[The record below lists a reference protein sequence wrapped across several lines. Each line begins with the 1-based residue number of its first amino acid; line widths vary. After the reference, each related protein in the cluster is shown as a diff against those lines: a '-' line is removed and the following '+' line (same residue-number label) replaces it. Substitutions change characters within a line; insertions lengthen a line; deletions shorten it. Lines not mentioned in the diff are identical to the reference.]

1 MLESVSKNKL
11 YCLLSE
17 TTIVRDSFDFYNNSS
32 MTFLY
37 KKKLPKIIVKLPLA
51 SENVIFARFNDFNE
65 LLVTL
70 RKWLFPSSL
79 DIIFF
84 TTAGKGFIMFS
95 STRTG
100 VGIMLST

>member
-1 MLESVSKNKL
+1 MLESVLKNRL
-11 YCLLSE
+11 YCLLLE

-37 KKKLPKIIVKLPLA
+37 KKKLPKIIVKLPL
-51 SENVIFARFNDFNE
+51 VWHRKIFAGFNDFNE

-79 DIIFF
+79 VNNVLYN
-84 TTAGKGFIMFS
+84 S
-95 STRTG
+95 W
-100 VGIMLST
+100 

>member
-1 MLESVSKNKL
+1 MLESVLKNKL

-51 SENVIFARFNDFNE
+51 SENVIFARFND
-65 LLVTL
+65 
-70 RKWLFPSSL
+70 
-79 DIIFF
+79 
-84 TTAGKGFIMFS
+84 
-95 STRTG
+95 STNF
-100 VGIMLST
+100 L